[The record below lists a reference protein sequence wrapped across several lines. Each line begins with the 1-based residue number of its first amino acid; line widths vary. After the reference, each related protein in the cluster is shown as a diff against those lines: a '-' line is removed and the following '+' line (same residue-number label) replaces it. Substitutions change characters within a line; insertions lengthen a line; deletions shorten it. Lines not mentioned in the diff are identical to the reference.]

1 MTNIYLY
8 DTNIYRAMGVKNI
21 FDEEEKY
28 NKCIEDIGILLQKAV
43 RTFQILE
50 REQIKIHGFTSSQCY
65 ILLEIYK
72 HQMLSI
78 NEISEKMRL
87 DMSTITRIMN
97 NLVRD
102 ELILRKRSVYDKRIV
117 EAILTE
123 KGKEIAQQLQKSIV
137 NYYMGVILNLPR
149 GHVREVMSAVELL
162 VNALEKA
169 KY

>member
-1 MTNIYLY
+1 M
-8 DTNIYRAMGVKNI
+8 
-21 FDEEEKY
+21 
-28 NKCIEDIGILLQKAV
+28 

-50 REQIKIHGFTSSQCY
+50 KKQIRMHGFTSSQCY

-72 HQMLSI
+72 HQTLSI

-87 DMSTITRIMN
+87 EISTITRIMN

-102 ELILRKRSVYDKRIV
+102 EFILRKRSAYDKRVV

-123 KGKEIAQQLQKSIV
+123 KGKAIAQQLQKSIA
-137 NYYMGVILNLPR
+137 NYYKDVIANLPR

-169 KY
+169 QKS

>member
-1 MTNIYLY
+1 M
-8 DTNIYRAMGVKNI
+8 D
-21 FDEEEKY
+21 
-28 NKCIEDIGILLQKAV
+28 DIGILLQKAV
-43 RTFQILE
+43 RTFQMLE
-50 REQIKIHGFTSSQCY
+50 KKQIRMHGFTSSQCY

-72 HQMLSI
+72 HQTLSI

-87 DMSTITRIMN
+87 EISTITRIMN

-102 ELILRKRSVYDKRIV
+102 ELILRKRSVYDKRVV

-123 KGKEIAQQLQKSIV
+123 NGKEIAQQLQKSIA
-137 NYYMGVILNLPR
+137 NYYKDVIANLPR

-169 KY
+169 QKG